1 MKKTLSFIAA
11 MLLIAATGFAQT
23 VNVHKTDGTTVTI
36 PLSLVDYIDF
46 TAAGETS
53 QPPEGVEAVD
63 LGLPSGTKWANM
75 NVGATSP
82 EESGDYFR
90 WAETTPF
97 VEGDTDETYPYR
109 NVDLGESIAGS
120 QYDAVMANWGAP
132 WKMPTKEQIQELIN
146 NCTYIWTTQNGINGA
161 KVTGPNGASIFFPA
175 SGYRYISD
183 GSLRDVGTNGHIW
196 TASASNSYMGIDFY
210 FVWNIWYW
218 IYDKRTSGFPVR
230 AVTQ

>member
-1 MKKTLSFIAA
+1 MKKALSFIAA

-82 EESGDYFR
+82 EDYGYYFR
-90 WAETTPF
+90 WAETTPS
-97 VEGDTDETYPYR
+97 VDGDTENSYPYLG
-109 NVDLGESIAGS
+109 VDFGESIAGT
-120 QYDAVMANWGAP
+120 QYDAAMVNWGIS
-132 WKMPTKEQIQELIN
+132 WKMPTIEQIEELME
-146 NCTYIWTTQNGINGA
+146 NCTYTWTAQNGINGA
-161 KVTGPNGASIFFPA
+161 KVIGSNGAYIFLPA
-175 SGYRYISD
+175 SGCRSFSSGTLNFVGSD
-183 GSLRDVGTNGHIW
+183 GYYW
-196 TASASNSYMGIDFY
+196 TATPFSANYGRGIFFNSYFTR
-210 FVWNIWYW
+210 W
-218 IYDKRTSGFPVR
+218 INQTRAYGFPVR